1 MRGRLARSRHF
12 ANGDRHD
19 ELAGLWSSYLSV
31 AERESVA
38 HHKSAIK
45 RIRRNGRAKVRNSQ
59 YLSAV
64 KTAVKK
70 FRQAVLGA
78 GQGTF
83 DKTEVRPLF
92 VKAQS
97 ALSKAATKGVLHG
110 NNASRRIGRLAAM
123 LRSAEAGQV
132 AQANVKATKK
142 SAAARRAEASSDAPA
157 KAPAAK
163 AKTKASSTAAKKPA
177 AKTKK

>member
-1 MRGRLARSRHF
+1 M
-12 ANGDRHD
+12 
-19 ELAGLWSSYLSV
+19 
-31 AERESVA
+31 A

-45 RIRRNGRAKVRNSQ
+45 RIRRNDRANVRNSQ

-64 KTAVKK
+64 RTAVKR
-70 FRQAVLGA
+70 FRLAVLGA

-83 DKTEVRPLF
+83 DKEAVRPLF
-92 VKAQS
+92 VNAQS
-97 ALSKAATKGVLHG
+97 ALGKAATKGILHR
-110 NNASRRIGRLAAM
+110 NNVSRKIGRLSAM

-142 SAAARRAEASSDAPA
+142 SASARRAEAAAEAPA
-157 KAPAAK
+157 PATATVATK
-163 AKTKASSTAAKKPA
+163 AKVTKTAAKKAP

>member
-1 MRGRLARSRHF
+1 M
-12 ANGDRHD
+12 
-19 ELAGLWSSYLSV
+19 
-31 AERESVA
+31 A

-83 DKTEVRPLF
+83 EKTEVRPLF
-92 VKAQS
+92 VKAQA

-110 NNASRRIGRLAAM
+110 NNASRKIGRLAAM

-142 SAAARRAEASSDAPA
+142 SAAARRAEASAD
-157 KAPAAK
+157 APAAK
-163 AKTKASSTAAKKPA
+163 ASATAAKASATAAKKPA
-177 AKTKK
+177 AKAKAKAKK

>member
-1 MRGRLARSRHF
+1 M
-12 ANGDRHD
+12 
-19 ELAGLWSSYLSV
+19 
-31 AERESVA
+31 A

-45 RIRRNGRAKVRNSQ
+45 RIRRNARAKVRNSQ

-70 FRQAVLGA
+70 FRSAVLGA

-83 DKTEVRPLF
+83 DKAEVRPLF

-97 ALSKAATKGVLHG
+97 ALSKAATKGVLHK
-110 NNASRRIGRLAAM
+110 NNAARKIGRLSAM

-132 AQANVKATKK
+132 AQANLKAAKK
-142 SAAARRAEASSDAPA
+142 SAATRRAEAAASE
-157 KAPAAK
+157 APAAK
-163 AKTKASSTAAKKPA
+163 APKAKSTKAAPKKATTSKAKK
-177 AKTKK
+177 